1 MRRALEATE
10 LTDLGINFYFFGG
23 SGSTRAGDNALDCI
37 PVKHKLHDQEF
48 LYAAHIVLLEDG
60 EVVQIAFLF
69 LGLLGEDVAVVSV
82 LPLDLSRSGKRET
95 LFGTGV
101 GFELCHC

>member
-1 MRRALEATE
+1 MF
-10 LTDLGINFYFFGG
+10 DFFGG
-23 SGSTRAGDNALDCI
+23 SDLLLKVLQTAFQLNINWFLEDEELFYSLDVDI
-37 PVKHKLHDQEF
+37 G
-48 LYAAHIVLLEDG
+48 EDG
-60 EVVQIAFLF
+60 EVVKISLLL